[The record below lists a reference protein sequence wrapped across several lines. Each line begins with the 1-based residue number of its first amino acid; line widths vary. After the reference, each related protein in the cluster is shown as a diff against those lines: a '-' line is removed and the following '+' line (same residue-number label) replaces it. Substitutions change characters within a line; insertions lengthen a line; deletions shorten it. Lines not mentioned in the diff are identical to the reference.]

1 MTDLLTTRQVQDIF
15 KVDRITIYRMLQDGR
30 LRGVK
35 VGSQWRFTSTE
46 VERLLSGRGQIEET
60 VIESASIFPVHCVQ
74 TIQDLL
80 SGVSRMGGLVLDV
93 NGEPITEFSAQADLS
108 REVMRSPDGMKAYQA
123 AWRSFAAQ
131 PTDVFVCPAGLHS
144 VVAPIVTRGVTT
156 GWILVGQVFLDAAAV
171 RNAEKLAIQ
180 YGLDAGRIAAATQNT
195 PVVTDGQWK
204 IMRDWA
210 IQAAQAVESIL
221 QERTSFMQRLQQ
233 IADLTQLG

>member
-1 MTDLLTTRQVQDIF
+1 MTDLLTTRQVQDIL

-46 VERLLSGRGQIEET
+46 VERLLSGQSQINE
-60 VIESASIFPVHCVQ
+60 VAADSAAVFPVHCVQ
-74 TIQDLL
+74 TIQNLL
-80 SGVSRMGGLVLDV
+80 SGVSLMSALVLDA
-93 NGEPITEFSAQADLS
+93 NGDPVTEFSAQADLS
-108 REVMRSPDGMKAYQA
+108 REVINTSDGLTAYQA
-123 AWRSFAAQ
+123 AWRDFAAQ

-144 VVAPIVTRGVTT
+144 VAAPISARGATT
-156 GWILVGQVFLDAAAV
+156 GWILVGQVFLDAASA

-180 YGLDAGRIAAATQNT
+180 YGLNAGRIVAATQNT

-204 IMRDWA
+204 LMKDWA
-210 IQAAQAVESIL
+210 IQAAQAVGSIL
-221 QERTSFMQRLQQ
+221 QERTNFIQRLQQ